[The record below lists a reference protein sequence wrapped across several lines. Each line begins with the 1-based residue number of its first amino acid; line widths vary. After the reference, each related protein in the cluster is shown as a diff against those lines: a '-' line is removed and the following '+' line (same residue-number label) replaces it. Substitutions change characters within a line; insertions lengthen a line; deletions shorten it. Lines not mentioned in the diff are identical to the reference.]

1 MLGSYCEPILV
12 EAKTNA
18 RSALD
23 FVHDELSCDSDCA
36 CLMSSM
42 LRYGKADSAHQK
54 NGKPGMIAQT
64 PLEDDLCL
72 VEGSQG

>member
-1 MLGSYCEPILV
+1 
-12 EAKTNA
+12 
-18 RSALD
+18 
-23 FVHDELSCDSDCA
+23 
-36 CLMSSM
+36 M